1 MTKEQEQLHEL
12 HVRFKELQGKRHAGA
27 LTEDEEREL
36 VRVSEDIQERS
47 LNAVASKALEPD
59 TAGEQVEAAKRFL
72 DAATRAVNSHQ
83 AVTIEERAATMTTN
97 VVNAQPTV
105 IQDVVQPLEAE
116 LIHTKVGLKMQSG
129 VVGQPVWPVL
139 AGVTAT
145 IAGENVA
152 LTDQNLNLDKIAAK
166 PERVGV
172 YVPVTSQAI
181 TATNLNLRAITLE
194 RLGQAVG
201 TAINT
206 ALFAKTAPAGPN
218 NGIGT
223 ILAAPYAAPI
233 AGTWSNTVAPT
244 IKEVVALEAE
254 VLGKNVKVDGS
265 AAYFVHPKTY
275 CLLKSTPVEKG
286 NPQMILENGHMN
298 GYPVVST
305 TFMPEDA
312 ILFGVLSYAVLA
324 HHGNGDRLYAQYNG
338 ITDRIDFTLN
348 GDYSLTVLRAEAF
361 ACLKRK

>member
-1 MTKEQEQLHEL
+1 M
-12 HVRFKELQGKRHAGA
+12 
-27 LTEDEEREL
+27 
-36 VRVSEDIQERS
+36 
-47 LNAVASKALEPD
+47 ASACRRY
-59 TAGEQVEAAKRFL
+59 GNHR
-72 DAATRAVNSHQ
+72 R
-83 AVTIEERAATMTTN
+83 
-97 VVNAQPTV
+97 
-105 IQDVVQPLEAE
+105 
-116 LIHTKVGLKMQSG
+116 
-129 VVGQPVWPVL
+129 
-139 AGVTAT
+139 
-145 IAGENVA
+145 ENVA
-152 LTDQNLNLDKIAAK
+152 LTDQNLSLDKISAK

-206 ALFAKTAPAGPN
+206 ALFAKTAPVAPN
-218 NGIGT
+218 NGIGS
-223 ILAAPYAAPI
+223 ILATPYGTPI
-233 AGTWSNTVAPT
+233 TGAWNSTTAPT
-244 IKEVVALEAE
+244 IKDVVTIEAE

-324 HHGNGDRLYAQYNG
+324 HHGSGDRLYAQYNG